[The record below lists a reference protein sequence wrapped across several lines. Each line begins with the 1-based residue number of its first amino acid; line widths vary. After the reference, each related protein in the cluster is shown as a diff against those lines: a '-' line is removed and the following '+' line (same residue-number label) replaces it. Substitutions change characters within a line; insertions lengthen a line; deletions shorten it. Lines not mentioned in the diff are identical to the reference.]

1 MRTKILYEDKDI
13 IVCHKP
19 AGLPVQ
25 TKKPGMPDMES
36 ELKNYLHGNNEKPI
50 IYVVHRLD
58 QPVEG
63 VLVFAKTRE
72 ASGSLTKQVGLNE
85 DNEKMQK
92 IYEARVFGKPESDK
106 GFLTDIMAMDTRT
119 NQSFIVSDG
128 DDIKANATKYKPK
141 EARLEYTVISS
152 DGETSLLKIHL
163 FTGRHHQIRLQM
175 AHAGCPLLGDQK
187 YGNEESVNYSKEH
200 GIKNVA
206 LKAVSLEFI
215 HPKTGKTMSF
225 SLD

>member
-1 MRTKILYEDKDI
+1 MRTKILFEDDDI

-36 ELKNYLHGNNEKPI
+36 ELKNYFHGHGKQPV

-63 VLVFAKTRE
+63 IIVFAKNKN
-72 ASGSLTKQVGLNE
+72 ASASLTKQVGLNKDE
-85 DNEKMQK
+85 DKMLK
-92 IYEARVFGKPESDK
+92 IYEAVIYGKMPSEK
-106 GFLTDIMAMDTRT
+106 GSLKDIIVMDPAS
-119 NQSFIVSDG
+119 NKSFIVKDENE
-128 DDIKANATKYKPK
+128 IKAKATKYKPK
-141 EARLEYTVISS
+141 EARLEYTVISQ
-152 DGETSLLKIHL
+152 DEKTSLLRIRL

-175 AHAGCPLLGDQK
+175 ANAGCPLLGDLK
-187 YGNEESVNYSKEH
+187 YGSEESVNYSKEKN
-200 GIKNVA
+200 IKNVA
-206 LKAVSLEFI
+206 LKAVSLTFK
-215 HPKTGKTMSF
+215 HPVTGEELNF